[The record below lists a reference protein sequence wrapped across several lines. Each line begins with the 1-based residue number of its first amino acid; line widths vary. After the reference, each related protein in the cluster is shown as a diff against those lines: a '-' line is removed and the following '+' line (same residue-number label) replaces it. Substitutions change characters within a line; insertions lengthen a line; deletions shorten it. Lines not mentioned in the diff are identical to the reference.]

1 MEDKRS
7 DKQTRLL
14 LRETIRRAQQT
25 MADVVEGVVDTLA
38 AEAKPALSRAAE
50 RRQIANLLGTS
61 QFCARRA
68 CRRAQAC
75 LGEPTECL
83 RVVMP
88 LLDDGRLAGL
98 LARRQRTRRGARRA
112 VRG

>member
-1 MEDKRS
+1 M
-7 DKQTRLL
+7 
-14 LRETIRRAQQT
+14 
-25 MADVVEGVVDTLA
+25 DVIEGVVDGLA
-38 AEAKPALSRAAE
+38 TEQKPAPPSSRTAE

-61 QFCARRA
+61 QFCAKRA

-88 LLDDGRLAGL
+88 LLDGGRLAGL
-98 LARRQRTRRGARRA
+98 LARRQRPRRGARTA
-112 VRG
+112 ERG